1 MVTLKEIELAHK
13 RIRHLIHRTPILTNK
28 SLNELSGAK
37 LYFKC
42 ENFQKVGAFKIRG
55 ATNTVEQLSQTEIEK
70 GVATTS
76 SGNHGAA
83 LSMAVTRRGGKTK
96 VVMPNNTPKIKVNN
110 VERNGGIVVWC
121 EPEQSSRESVLADL
135 VEQTGAIVVHPYN
148 DERIVAGQGTCAKEL
163 MEDEPNLDMIVC
175 PVSGGGLL
183 GGTLLAAKG
192 INSKI
197 IVYGAEPSEADDAY
211 RSLKSGK
218 IETNKSID
226 TICDGLRGLLGG
238 TLLAAKGI
246 NSKIIV
252 YGAEPSEADDAY
264 RSLKSGKIETNKSID
279 TICDG
284 LRAQLGTVPFPII
297 QEFVDGIITV
307 TEEEIISAM
316 RMIWERMKIIVEPSS
331 AITLGGLLKKP
342 AIFKGKRV
350 GLIISG
356 GNVDLEKLPW

>member
-55 ATNTVEQLSQTEIEK
+55 ATNTVEQISQTEIEK

-226 TICDGLRGLLGG
+226 TICDGLR
-238 TLLAAKGI
+238 
-246 NSKIIV
+246 
-252 YGAEPSEADDAY
+252 
-264 RSLKSGKIETNKSID
+264 
-279 TICDG
+279 
-284 LRAQLGTVPFPII
+284 AQLGTVPFPII